1 MKKIITI
8 FAIAALILV
17 ASCGKDK
24 AASKDNTPA
33 VVVEVSTSSSEAD
46 NFLSASGKIEAVQ
59 NANLSTRMM
68 GYVTDT
74 YVNVGDKVSKGQLL
88 LRINSADIS
97 AQSAQVAASITEAKA
112 AFKNAEKD
120 YNRFKVLFEQK
131 SASQKEMDDIT
142 ANYEMAKARLEGATQ
157 MKNQVNAQLSYSNI
171 SAPFSG
177 VITGKFI
184 NKGDMANPGMPLIG
198 IETPGKFQV
207 IAMVPETEITK
218 IKEGTAVNVVVK
230 STNELIKGNVTEVS
244 SSAKN
249 TGGQYL
255 VKVVLD
261 KTDAELLS
269 GMYTSVQFPIEESPE
284 TKLILVPES
293 ALVKQGQLTGI
304 YAIGNENV
312 AILRWLRTGKT
323 FGDKVEILSG
333 LAADE
338 QFIVSAEGK
347 LYNGVKVIPS
357 PASAGKLSEEKE
369 VK

>member
-1 MKKIITI
+1 MLKNIKSMKKITTI
-8 FAIAALILV
+8 FAIAAFILT

-24 AASKDNTPA
+24 AATKDTTPA
-33 VVVEVSTSSSEAD
+33 IAVTVSTPSAEGGSY
-46 NFLSASGKIEAVQ
+46 LSASGKIEAVQ

-68 GYVTDT
+68 GYVTET

-97 AQSAQVAASITEAKA
+97 AQSAQVSASITEAKA

-120 YNRFKVLFEQK
+120 YNRFKALYEQN
-131 SASQKEMDDIT
+131 SVSQKEMDDIT
-142 ANYEMAKARLEGATQ
+142 ANYDMAKARLEGANQ

-177 VITGKFI
+177 VVTGKFI
-184 NKGDMANPGMPLIG
+184 NKGDMANPGMPLIS
-198 IETPGKFQV
+198 IETPGSFQV
-207 IAMVPETEITK
+207 TALVPESEITK
-218 IKEGTAVNVVVK
+218 IKDGSSANVVVK
-230 STNELIKGNVTEVS
+230 STNELIKGTVTEVS

-261 KTDAELLS
+261 KTDAKLLS
-269 GMYTSVQFPIEESPE
+269 GMFTSVQFPVEKT
-284 TKLILVPES
+284 TKSNLILVPES

-323 FGDKVEILSG
+323 FGDNVEVLSG

-347 LYNGVKVIPS
+347 LFNGAKVLIN
-357 PASAGKLSEEKE
+357 
-369 VK
+369 

>member
-1 MKKIITI
+1 MKNHITI
-8 FAIAALILV
+8 FALATLILV

-24 AASKDNTPA
+24 AASTDNTPA
-33 VVVEVSTSSSEAD
+33 VAVKVSTPSAEDST
-46 NFLSASGKIEAVQ
+46 FLSASGKIEAVQ

-68 GYVTDT
+68 GYVTET

-97 AQSAQVAASITEAKA
+97 AQSAQVTASITEAKA

-120 YNRFKVLFEQK
+120 YNRFKALQEQN
-131 SASQKEMDDIT
+131 SVSQKEMDDIT
-142 ANYEMAKARLEGATQ
+142 ANYEMAKARLEGANQ

-184 NKGDMANPGMPLIG
+184 SKGDMANPGMPLISM
-198 IETPGKFQV
+198 ETPGEFQV
-207 IAMVPETEITK
+207 TALVPEAEITK
-218 IKEGTAVNVVVK
+218 IKSGTTANVLVK
-230 STNELIKGNVTEVS
+230 STNQLLTGNVTEVS

-255 VKVVLD
+255 VKVILD
-261 KTDAELLS
+261 KTDVKLLT
-269 GMYTSVQFPIEESPE
+269 GMYTSVQFPVESTKE
-284 TKLILVPES
+284 TNLILIPES
-293 ALVKQGQLTGI
+293 ALIKQGQLIGI
-304 YAIGNENV
+304 YTIGHENT

-333 LAADE
+333 LAANE

-347 LYNGVKVIPS
+347 LFNGAKVSIQ
-357 PASAGKLSEEKE
+357 
-369 VK
+369 